1 MQAQSDRTL
10 SDWLAYIQSVHP
22 RTIDLSLDRPRRV
35 MHQLRPVRPAIVISV
50 AGTNGKGSTAA
61 MLDAVYRAA
70 GYRVGTYTSP
80 HLVQYGER
88 VRINGRDAREDKLCH
103 AFGRVDQARGMI
115 PLTYFEFGTLAAL
128 DIFSD
133 SNLDI
138 WILEVGMGGRL
149 DAVNILDPDL
159 AVITSVSMD
168 HEAWLGDSRDAIGKE
183 KAGILRFK
191 GRSVISDPSP
201 PATLLLR
208 LEALDCQARLI
219 NRDYRIRNV
228 GKGRWSYTAD
238 GHLWPGRSV
247 MSCCEIDATSPVWA
261 QNVAGVLASLRSLND
276 LVPVDA
282 SHLEVL
288 QRFSVPAR
296 QQRCPGPVTTW
307 FDVAHNLQAVSALAE
322 QLQAECVQGTTR
334 AVFSMLQDKD
344 IAGTIEVMK
353 GCVDSW
359 YLAELEGPRALGIS
373 ELRASLSGVEVAD
386 LSTSTA
392 PRAVY
397 RAALEDSQ
405 PGDRIVVF
413 GSFYLVGDILDWESK
428 RTLG

>member
-1 MQAQSDRTL
+1 MQAQANRTL
-10 SDWLAYIQSVHP
+10 SDWLAYIESVHP

-35 MHQLRPVRPAIVISV
+35 MHQLRPVRPAVVITI

-88 VRINGRDAREDKLCH
+88 VRINGKHARDDKLCQ
-103 AFGRVDQARGMI
+103 AFCRVDRARGKI

-128 DIFSD
+128 DIFSGSD
-133 SNLDI
+133 LDI

-159 AVITSVSMD
+159 AVITSVGMD
-168 HEAWLGDSRDAIGKE
+168 HEAWLGDSRNAIGKE
-183 KAGILRFK
+183 KAGILRFR

-201 PATLLLR
+201 PAALLLR
-208 LEALDCQARLI
+208 VEALDCQVRLI
-219 NRDYRIRNV
+219 NRDYRIRKV
-228 GKGRWSYTAD
+228 GKGRWSFTAD
-238 GHLWPGRSV
+238 GHFWPGCSV
-247 MSCCEIDATSPVWA
+247 LDSCEIHGTSPVWA
-261 QNVAGVLASLRSLND
+261 QNVAGVLASLRSLKD
-276 LVPVDA
+276 LAPVEA
-282 SHLEVL
+282 NHLEVL
-288 QRFSVPAR
+288 RNFSIPAR
-296 QQRCPGPVTTW
+296 QQHRPGPVTTW

-322 QLQAECVQGTTR
+322 QLQAERVQGTTR

-353 GCVDSW
+353 DCVDSW

-373 ELRASLSGVEVAD
+373 ELRTSLSGVEVAD
-386 LSTSTA
+386 LTTSTL

-397 RAALEDSQ
+397 RAALQDSQ

-428 RTLG
+428 RTPG